1 LLHFTITNSDHIFLP
16 DGGATASEILTPY
29 LSKNSKRKVE
39 NAPWF

>member
-1 LLHFTITNSDHIFLP
+1 MDHIFCLP

-39 NAPWF
+39 NAS